1 MRLLGPGSSQ
11 RVGDNALHHWKWL
24 AGMLLFLLGGI
35 DRDYGHE
42 LKLALLEL
50 RETDP
55 EVYAVLWKTPGGS
68 DLRQT
73 RPHFPAGATIV
84 SPVDHETYAD
94 SESESY
100 LLRCPGG
107 IEGKPLTLDGSAK
120 AIFDVLVRLVRADG
134 STEILRM
141 TPDRPRVELERAPSP
156 WQQAATFFRLGLEHI
171 LMGVDHLL
179 FVLGLLMIVR
189 NRMMLL
195 KTITA
200 FTLAHSLTLGAA
212 TLGWVHVPALPLN
225 AAIALSILFL
235 GPEMVRVHRGES
247 SFTIE
252 HPWLVAFVF
261 GLLHGI
267 GFAGGLTALGLSRG
281 EIPLALLLFN
291 LGVEAGQL
299 FFVGIILLLAASF
312 RVLQIR
318 WSRWAE
324 YLPAYTVGGLG
335 AYWTLQRT
343 WLIFTSPR

>member
-1 MRLLGPGSSQ
+1 MRGLAWLAAVWLMALAGVQ
-11 RVGDNALHHWKWL
+11 RVTA
-24 AGMLLFLLGGI
+24 
-35 DRDYGHE
+35 HE
-42 LKLALLEL
+42 LKLALLEF
-50 RETDP
+50 RETEP
-55 EVYAVLWKTPGGS
+55 EVYSVLWKTPGGS

-73 RPHFPAGATIV
+73 RPRLPAAATVISAV
-84 SPVDHETYAD
+84 ERETYSD
-94 SESESY
+94 SESERY

-107 IEGKPLTLDGSAK
+107 IEGKPLTLEGSTK
-120 AIFDVLVRLVRADG
+120 AIFDVLVRLVRRDG

-141 TPDRPRVELERAPSP
+141 TPDRPMVELERAPSP
-156 WQQAATFFRLGLEHI
+156 WKQAMTFFRLGLEHI

-179 FVLGLLMIVR
+179 FVLGLLVIVR

-212 TLGWVHVPALPLN
+212 TLGWVHVPAMPLN

-281 EIPLALLLFN
+281 EIPFALLLFN

-312 RVLQIR
+312 RTLQIR
-318 WSRWAE
+318 WTRWAE
-324 YLPAYTVGGLG
+324 YIPAYTVGGLG
-335 AYWTLQRT
+335 AYWTIQRT
-343 WLIFTSPR
+343 FMIFTSPR

>member
-1 MRLLGPGSSQ
+1 MRRLAWLVGALLI
-11 RVGDNALHHWKWL
+11 V
-24 AGMLLFLLGGI
+24 LGGGQ
-35 DRDYGHE
+35 RASAHE
-42 LKLALLEL
+42 LKLALLEF
-50 RETDP
+50 RETEPD
-55 EVYAVLWKTPGGS
+55 VYAVLWKTPAGS

-73 RPHFPAGATIV
+73 RPHLPAGSAVI

-100 LLRCPGG
+100 VLRCPGG
-107 IEGKPLTLDGSAK
+107 IEGQPLTLDGSAK
-120 AIFDVLVRLVRADG
+120 AVFDVLVRLVRVDG

-141 TPDRPRVELERAPSP
+141 TPDRPKVELERAPSP
-156 WQQAATFFRLGLEHI
+156 WKQAVTFFRLGLEHI

-200 FTLAHSLTLGAA
+200 FTVAHSLTLGAA
-212 TLGWVHVPALPLN
+212 TLGWVHVPAMPLN

-235 GPEMVRVHRGES
+235 GPEMIRVHRGES

-281 EIPLALLLFN
+281 EIPFALLLFN

-312 RVLQIR
+312 RTLQVR
-318 WSRWAE
+318 WARWAE

-335 AYWTLQRT
+335 AYWTIQRT
-343 WLIFTSPR
+343 LLIFISPR